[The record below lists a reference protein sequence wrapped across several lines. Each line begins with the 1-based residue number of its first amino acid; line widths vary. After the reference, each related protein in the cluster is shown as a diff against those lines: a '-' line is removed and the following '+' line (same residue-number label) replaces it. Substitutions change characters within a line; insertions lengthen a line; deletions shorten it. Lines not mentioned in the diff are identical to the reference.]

1 MNAQVEVV
9 AVGARTPV
17 GLTAESSAAA
27 VRAGISRYAEYPFV
41 DPRGEPV
48 VVAAD
53 GLLGPK
59 LEGRDRLVPMAES
72 VLEEIETKIDQK
84 ILYGGRLSVL
94 LALPEARPGFSEG
107 DAAWVADSLA
117 ARIRAKTSSARVE
130 IAGRGHAGSIQAVEQ
145 AMRECS
151 ESRDNLFL
159 VVGVDSYHH
168 ADTFAWLER
177 SRRFAQPGIR
187 SGFTPGEGAACLALV
202 SAGLRRRLRLPQLA
216 ILRRASTAQE
226 RLLRDSET
234 GSFGVGMTQ
243 AVEGAVAGLDLPHE
257 GVDDLYT
264 DINGE
269 RYRSEEWGFVA
280 LRTPSVWKSTRYRAP
295 SDCWGDVGAAFG
307 ALGSLLALRAF
318 ARGYARGPR
327 AMVIAGS
334 DGGLR
339 GAMLLHAP
347 QVS

>member
-1 MNAQVEVV
+1 MNAQVEIV
-9 AVGARTPV
+9 AVAARTPV
-17 GLTAESSAAA
+17 GLTAESSAAS
-27 VRAGISRYAEYPFV
+27 VRAGICRYAEYPFV
-41 DPRGEPV
+41 DPRGERV

-53 GLLGPK
+53 RLLGSRP
-59 LEGRDRLVPMAES
+59 EGRDRLMPMAVS
-72 VLEEIETKIDQK
+72 VLEELEAKIEQK
-84 ILYGGRLSVL
+84 ILYGGKLSVL
-94 LALPEARPGFSEG
+94 LALPETRPGFSEE
-107 DAAWVADSLA
+107 DAAWVVDVVA
-117 ARIRAKTSSARVE
+117 ARLRSKTSSARVE
-130 IAGRGHAGSIQAVEQ
+130 IAGRGHAGAIRAVEQ
-145 AMRECS
+145 VMRECS
-151 ESRDNLFL
+151 ESKDNLFL

-168 ADTFAWLER
+168 ADTFVWLER

-187 SGFTPGEGAACLALV
+187 SGFTPGEGAGCLALM

-216 ILRRASTAQE
+216 IVRGSCTAQE
-226 RLLRDSET
+226 RLLRDSDT

-243 AVEGAVAGLDLPHE
+243 AVQGAVAGLDLPRE
-257 GVDDLYT
+257 GVDVLYT

-280 LRTPSVWKSTRYRAP
+280 LRAPSVWKSPGYNAP

-307 ALGSLLALRAF
+307 ALGGVLAVRAF

-327 AMVIAGS
+327 ALVMAGS

-339 GAMLLHAP
+339 GAMLLQAP